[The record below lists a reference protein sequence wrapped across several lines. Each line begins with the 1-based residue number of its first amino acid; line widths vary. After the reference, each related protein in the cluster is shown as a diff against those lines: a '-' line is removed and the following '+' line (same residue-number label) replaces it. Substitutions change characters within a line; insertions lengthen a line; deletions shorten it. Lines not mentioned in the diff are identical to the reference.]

1 MAGARYLSKPA
12 AIDAVQWTGDNPDA
26 CLAFAPGKV
35 EFTTFH
41 FEGNEG
47 LQLRLHAGVDGAQG
61 WVNVPQHYW
70 LVTKP
75 NDPSDIWPVDPE
87 YFADKYRVMA

>member
-12 AIDAVQWTGDNPDA
+12 AVDAVQWTGDNA
-26 CLAFAPGKV
+26 EELVEFAGIKV
-35 EFTTFH
+35 EFTEFH
-41 FEGNEG
+41 FQDNTG

-87 YFADKYRVMA
+87 HFADKYRQAA